1 MSKLILVSTILLACL
16 VSGCVN
22 PSSKVSE
29 ASGFS
34 NSPID
39 FVVNN
44 GLLEIKGAKAYVTKC
59 NSPVT
64 SIREGEQWQVLRRAL
79 LPDEGKPYYLDGK
92 QESYPG
98 LRMWCDRMDCMPYPS
113 YSIEQVTAPI
123 VVQAG
128 TNQGGNIPVYETKIP
143 NGDLRVSFNYYTDE
157 QCQQRN
163 KRTAVFYL
171 THKPKL

>member
-64 SIREGEQWQVLRRAL
+64 SLS
-79 LPDEGKPYYLDGK
+79 GK
-92 QESYPG
+92 
-98 LRMWCDRMDCMPYPS
+98 
-113 YSIEQVTAPI
+113 V
-123 VVQAG
+123 
-128 TNQGGNIPVYETKIP
+128 N
-143 NGDLRVSFNYYTDE
+143 NGRF
-157 QCQQRN
+157 
-163 KRTAVFYL
+163 
-171 THKPKL
+171 